1 MMFIQ
6 CVLLITS
13 HFRCAMLFA
22 IMKPPR
28 TLSTSTF
35 PRTSSLMSIASSAR
49 TRLISSSRWL
59 WYRYYV
65 YIPTIFSVSSWLI
78 ILSLSAASQTN
89 PKFNIIGYHQ
99 TIMKLKIIS
108 THSNEE
114 RENNNNNKKEK
125 KEINIKESF
134 PNPDRTPHCPSAST
148 KRTECMDKG
157 QKWRRQRQER
167 ERKKKRSYLITEIK
181 WKWSKKKE
189 KRNER
194 EKKQNENESERKKG
208 GKKTENCIIR
218 KMRKLT
224 LSTNPKMW
232 YFSILLYNK
241 FHFCTFME

>member
-1 MMFIQ
+1 
-6 CVLLITS
+6 
-13 HFRCAMLFA
+13 
-22 IMKPPR
+22 
-28 TLSTSTF
+28 
-35 PRTSSLMSIASSAR
+35 
-49 TRLISSSRWL
+49 
-59 WYRYYV
+59 
-65 YIPTIFSVSSWLI
+65 
-78 ILSLSAASQTN
+78 
-89 PKFNIIGYHQ
+89 
-99 TIMKLKIIS
+99 MKLKIIS

-194 EKKQNENESERKKG
+194 EKKQNENESERKKERRKKN
-208 GKKTENCIIR
+208 GK
-218 KMRKLT
+218 
-224 LSTNPKMW
+224 
-232 YFSILLYNK
+232 LYNQENAQAHIVNQSENVI
-241 FHFCTFME
+241 FLYFII